1 MQSSRVVDPLLC
13 VGQSS
18 AHATEGERGRCDGH
32 EHADEGLREGGGG
45 VVRSFP
51 FPPSGIVVRKYVGH
65 LGAADVKV
73 HRQEA
78 LCRQLAAGP
87 WQVGVL

>member
-1 MQSSRVVDPLLC
+1 M
-13 VGQSS
+13 
-18 AHATEGERGRCDGH
+18 
-32 EHADEGLREGGGG
+32 
-45 VVRSFP
+45 RSFP